1 MLSKY
6 YFMQRGDFRKKEQ
19 TNRLNLH
26 VRVCEDD
33 YQHVQIEYVCPFNLS
48 NVAPL
53 HKIIL
58 GLLKIFGDRYIN
70 SLFITGAIFF
80 IIIIIL
86 ITFSFHEVFTEI
98 IYAIGVSMHCMPNYN
113 S

>member
-1 MLSKY
+1 
-6 YFMQRGDFRKKEQ
+6 MQRGDVRKKEQ

-33 YQHVQIEYVCPFNLS
+33 YQHVQIEYFCPFNLS

-58 GLLKIFGDRYIN
+58 GLLKIVGDRYIN
-70 SLFITGAIFF
+70 SLFYYWCNLFYFF
-80 IIIIIL
+80 IL
-86 ITFSFHEVFTEI
+86 IRENKIRKFCFLNFH
-98 IYAIGVSMHCMPNYN
+98 SMKYLPR
-113 S
+113 